1 MPKKT
6 WIDKTDEKTAEIAPV
21 SQTKTPESEDVT
33 FPKNPRHKKKD
44 SGVVFELNPVNLE
57 SVKNG
62 LTNNG
67 KMKVELTEDEIVK
80 AVAKR
85 KKRVVVVKKRDDN
98 GNLLKKDGTIDKR
111 PEAAKKNLV
120 NSKVYKRLL
129 ENQQIPKK
137 TIVPSIPKPIV
148 EDESDSDT
156 DFELEEVK
164 PTKVIEPK
172 PEPEPEPEPT
182 IVVKRK
188 VTSTEMYL
196 REQEA
201 KRERELQEQMAKMK
215 QMEEENN
222 KLKNRFV
229 FNDHLNRLTH
239 LSTTMKIKY

>member
-21 SQTKTPESEDVT
+21 SQTKTLENEDGT

-111 PEAAKKNLV
+111 PETAKKNLV

-172 PEPEPEPEPT
+172 SEPEPEPA
-182 IVVKRK
+182 IIVKRK

>member
-6 WIDKTDEKTAEIAPV
+6 WIDKTDVKNTEISEV
-21 SQTKTPESEDVT
+21 SQTKTSENEGVT
-33 FPKNPRHKKKD
+33 FPEKNRKKNKD

-62 LTNNG
+62 LSNNG
-67 KMKVELTEDEIVK
+67 KMKVELTEDEIVR
-80 AVAKR
+80 AVAKK
-85 KKRVVVVKKRDDN
+85 KKRVVVVKKRDEN
-98 GNLLKKDGTIDKR
+98 GNLLTKTGAIDKR
-111 PEAAKKNLV
+111 PETAKKNLV

-137 TIVPSIPKPIV
+137 PVVSSIPKPVV
-148 EDESDSDT
+148 EDSDSDT
-156 DFELEEVK
+156 EFELEEEK
-164 PTKVIEPK
+164 PTKEVEIK
-172 PEPEPEPEPT
+172 PIAQPEPEPT

-188 VTSTEMYL
+188 ISSTELYL

-201 KRERELQEQMAKMK
+201 KREKELQEQMAKMK

-229 FNDHLNRLTH
+229 FNDYLNKMTH

>member
-6 WIDKTDEKTAEIAPV
+6 WIDKTDVKNVEI
-21 SQTKTPESEDVT
+21 SEESKTKTSENEGVT
-33 FPKNPRHKKKD
+33 LPTKSRDKKKD
-44 SGVVFELNPVNLE
+44 SGVVFELNPINLE

-62 LTNNG
+62 LSNNG
-67 KMKVELTEDEIVK
+67 KMKVELTEDEIVR
-80 AVAKR
+80 AVAKK
-85 KKRVVVVKKRDDN
+85 KKRVVVVKKRDEN
-98 GNLLKKDGTIDKR
+98 GNLLTKTGAIDKR
-111 PEAAKKNLV
+111 PETAKKNLV

-137 TIVPSIPKPIV
+137 PIASTIPKPVV
-148 EDESDSDT
+148 EDSDSDT

-164 PTKVIEPK
+164 PTKVVETK
-172 PEPEPEPEPT
+172 PIVEPEPEPA

-188 VTSTEMYL
+188 ISSTELYL

-201 KRERELQEQMAKMK
+201 KREKELQEQMAKMK

-229 FNDHLNRLTH
+229 FNDYLNKMTH

>member
-21 SQTKTPESEDVT
+21 SQTKTPESEEGT

-111 PEAAKKNLV
+111 PETAKKNLV

-137 TIVPSIPKPIV
+137 PIVPSIPKPVV

-164 PTKVIEPK
+164 PTKVIE

-201 KRERELQEQMAKMK
+201 KRERELKEQMAKMK